1 VSKGRILPPVD
12 VEEELWACGHVVAGV
27 DEAGRGPLYGPVVV
41 GAVVLDA
48 QDLPEAY
55 DSKTLSAE
63 RRREL
68 AGRVREKA
76 IAWAVGEASAQEIDE
91 LGMTEALRL
100 ASQRALEGLNVHP
113 SALIVDGPRDI
124 TQSALEV
131 RCVVKGDSKS
141 RSVAAASLLAKT
153 HHDEVVLS
161 LCVDHPGYG
170 IEQNMGYGTP
180 QHLSALTLLGPSD
193 GHRRTFK
200 PVRAAEISVVQLPH

>member
-1 VSKGRILPPVD
+1 MSRGRDLPPVD

-68 AGRVREKA
+68 AGLVREKA

-91 LGMTEALRL
+91 LGMTRALRL
-100 ASQRALEGLNVHP
+100 ASQRALEGLNVQP

-153 HHDEVVLS
+153 HHDGVVLS
-161 LCVDHPGYG
+161 LCEDHPGYG

-180 QHLSALTLLGPSD
+180 QHLSALALLGPSD
-193 GHRRTFK
+193 GHRRTFR
-200 PVRAAEISVVQLPH
+200 PVRDAERSVE